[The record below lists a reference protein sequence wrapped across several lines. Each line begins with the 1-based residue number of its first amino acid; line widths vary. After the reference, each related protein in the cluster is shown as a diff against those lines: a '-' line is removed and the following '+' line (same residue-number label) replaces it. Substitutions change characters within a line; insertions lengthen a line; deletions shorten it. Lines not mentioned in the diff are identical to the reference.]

1 MDKNLNETLFHKLM
15 VKYVP
20 YWPLFAIFFLL
31 IFAVTFSFL
40 RYAIPKFQA
49 TASLII
55 KDEKKGNDDS
65 RLMESL
71 NLIGSKKI
79 IENEIEVLR
88 SRPVIEAVIK
98 KMNLYA
104 ELYVKKDFEKVFL
117 YEDAPVVIEAY
128 DPIEIQSS
136 ESDIDF
142 ELIEEGKSI
151 RLVKDNKV
159 IKIGEWSNTAFGN
172 LKFMLRNKYR
182 RLEKGEVYSLA
193 LYALPVKTAQILSD
207 LKVSSTNKLS
217 SVIDVKYK
225 DKHPLLAEKVLNEI
239 IGSYNLASIAE
250 KNVLAKST
258 LKFIEER
265 LNAVGSQLNEIERSI
280 QQYKSKSGAVDISTQ
295 GQLYLQN
302 VSTNDQKLSEIN
314 LQLSVIN
321 TLERDLGEKT
331 TSAGSHTVMLG
342 NTDPML
348 TQMLGSLNNAEL
360 EREKLKKTVAENNPI
375 LIAVSDQI
383 IKIKENI
390 YRNIIDQRKNLE
402 AAKINLSQTN
412 TNYNSLLQA
421 IPTKERE
428 LLEISRD
435 QNIKSGI
442 YSFLLQKREESELSY
457 VSNLSDSRIVN
468 HAQAL
473 GSPVSPSP
481 ILAYG
486 IALIAVFGIPI
497 SIITAKETLT
507 STILYRQ
514 EIESLTQVPVIG
526 ELEMHKKTKP
536 LAIEAGKRSLVGEEF
551 RRIRY
556 ALQYYLTSST
566 ANKVLVT
573 SSLSGEGKSFVSSNL
588 AISFSLSGKKVAL
601 VDFDLH
607 NSSLDKIFINDR
619 KEGIL
624 DYLIGKIEVKDVV
637 YPVTGYENLYFLPT
651 GTTQGDPSEMLEH
664 ERLSMLMDYLEVEF
678 DIVVIDSPPVALV
691 SDAYKL
697 SQYCGATVYV
707 VRHGYTPKV
716 IMKRFDHTNAINP
729 LINPV
734 VVFNGVKKRGFGIR
748 ESGYGYGYKY
758 GYGTYYSNVEK
769 A

>member
-1 MDKNLNETLFHKLM
+1 MDKHSNETLFHKLM

-20 YWPLFAIFFLL
+20 YWPLFTIFFLL
-31 IFAVTFSFL
+31 VFAATFSFL
-40 RYAIPKFQA
+40 RYATPKFQA

-79 IENEIEVLR
+79 IENEIEVLK

-98 KMNLYA
+98 KMHLYA
-104 ELYVKKDFEKVFL
+104 DVYVKKDFRKVFL
-117 YEDAPVVIEAY
+117 YEDAPVFIEAS
-128 DPIEIQSS
+128 DPIGLKSS

-142 ELIEEGKSI
+142 ELIEEGKAI
-151 RLVKDNKV
+151 RLMKDRKV
-159 IKIGEWSNTAFGN
+159 IKIGEWSNTDFGA
-172 LKFMLRNKYR
+172 LKFMLRSKYR
-182 RLEKGEVYSLA
+182 RLEKGEVYSLTV
-193 LYALPVKTAQILSD
+193 YALPVKTMQMLSD

-225 DKHPLLAEKVLNEI
+225 DKHPVLAEKVLNEI

-250 KNVLAKST
+250 KNVLAKNT

-321 TLERDLGEKT
+321 TLERDLSEKT
-331 TSAGSHTVMLG
+331 TTAGSHTVMLG

-402 AAKINLSQTN
+402 ATKINLSQTN

-468 HAQAL
+468 NAQAL
-473 GSPVSPSP
+473 GSPVSPNP
-481 ILAYG
+481 ILAFG
-486 IALIAVFGIPI
+486 FALIAVFGIPI
-497 SIITAKETLT
+497 SIITAKETFT
-507 STILYRQ
+507 TTILYRQ

-556 ALQYYLTSST
+556 ALQYYLTNAT
-566 ANKVLVT
+566 TNKILVT
-573 SSLSGEGKSFVSSNL
+573 SSLSGEGKSFISSNL

-607 NSSLDKIFINDR
+607 NSSLDKIFINNP
-619 KEGIL
+619 KEGVL
-624 DYLIGKIEVKDVV
+624 DFLVGNIEAKDIV
-637 YPVTGYENLYFLPT
+637 YPVAEYENLYFLPT
-651 GTTQGDPSEMLEH
+651 GTRQGDPSEILEH
-664 ERLSMLMDYLEVEF
+664 ERLSILMDYLEAEF

-691 SDAYKL
+691 SDAYRL

-716 IMKRFDHTNAINP
+716 IIKRLDHTNEINP

-734 VVFNGVKKRGFGIR
+734 VVFNGIKKRGFGVS

-758 GYGTYYSNVEK
+758 GYGAYYSNVEK

>member
-1 MDKNLNETLFHKLM
+1 MDKSTNETLFHKLM
-15 VKYVP
+15 VKYTP
-20 YWPLFAIFFLL
+20 YWPLFAVFFLL
-31 IFAVTFSFL
+31 IFAATYSFL
-40 RYAIPKFQA
+40 QYTVPKFQA

-79 IENEIEVLR
+79 IENEIEVLK
-88 SRPVIEAVIK
+88 SRPVVEAVIK
-98 KMNLYA
+98 KMHLYA
-104 ELYVKKDFEKVFL
+104 EVYVKKDFRKLFL
-117 YEDAPVVIEAY
+117 YENAPVFIEAY
-128 DPIEIQSS
+128 HPLNLTSS
-136 ESDIDF
+136 KSDIDF
-142 ELIEEGKSI
+142 ELIDDGKAI
-151 RLVKDNKV
+151 RLIKENKE
-159 IKIGEWSNTAFGN
+159 IKMGEWSNTAFGI
-172 LKFMLRNKYR
+172 LKFTLKNDYR
-182 RLEKGEVYSLA
+182 RLEKGEVYSLVI
-193 LYALPVKTAQILSD
+193 YALPIKTTHIMAD

-225 DKHPLLAEKVLNEI
+225 DKHPLLAERVLNEI
-239 IGSYNLASIAE
+239 ISSYNLASIAE

-265 LNAVGSQLNEIERSI
+265 LNAVGSQLNDIERSI
-280 QQYKSKSGAVDISTQ
+280 QHYKSRSGAVDISTQ

-321 TLERDLGEKT
+321 TLERDLSEKN

-348 TQMLGSLNNAEL
+348 NQMLGALNNAEL
-360 EREKLKKTVAENNPI
+360 EKEKLKKTVAENNPI

-402 AAKINLSQTN
+402 ATKNNLSQTN

-468 HAQAL
+468 HAQAP

-486 IALIAVFGIPI
+486 IALIAVFSIPI
-497 SIITAKETLT
+497 SIITAKETLA

-514 EIESLTQVPVIG
+514 EIEALTQVPIIG
-526 ELEMHKKTKP
+526 ELEMHKKAKP

-556 ALQYYLTSST
+556 ALQYYLTGAS
-566 ANKVLVT
+566 AKKILVT
-573 SSLSGEGKSFVSSNL
+573 SSLGGEGKSFVSSNL

-619 KEGIL
+619 KEGVL
-624 DYLIGKIEVKDVV
+624 DFLIGNIEIKGII
-637 YPVTGYENLYFLPT
+637 YPVIEYENLWFLPT
-651 GTTQGDPSEMLEH
+651 GGSQGDPSELLESAN
-664 ERLSMLMDYLEVEF
+664 LSILMDYLESEF

-691 SDAYKL
+691 SDAYQL
-697 SQYCGATVYV
+697 SQFCGATVYV

-716 IMKRFDHTNAINP
+716 IIKRFDHTNTINP

-734 VVFNGVKKRGFGIR
+734 VVFNGIKKRGFGVK

-758 GYGTYYSNVEK
+758 GYGAYYSNDKK

>member
-1 MDKNLNETLFHKLM
+1 MDKTSNDTLFHKLM
-15 VKYVP
+15 VKYIP

-31 IFAVTFSFL
+31 IFAATYSFL
-40 RYAIPKFQA
+40 QYALPKFQA

-79 IENEIEVLR
+79 IENEIEVLK
-88 SRPVIEAVIK
+88 SRPVVEAVIK
-98 KMNLYA
+98 KMHLYA
-104 ELYVKKDFEKVFL
+104 EVYVKKDFRKVFL
-117 YEDAPVVIEAY
+117 YEDAPVLIEAY
-128 DPIEIQSS
+128 DPLDLQTSK
-136 ESDIDF
+136 SDIDF
-142 ELIEEGKSI
+142 ELIESGKAI
-151 RLVKDNKV
+151 RMINENKV
-159 IKIGEWSNTAFGN
+159 IQMGEWSNTGN
-172 LKFMLRNKYR
+172 GILKFTLRGNYR
-182 RLEKGEVYSLA
+182 ILKKGEVYSLA
-193 LYALPVKTAQILSD
+193 IYALPIKTMQLLGD

-225 DKHPLLAEKVLNEI
+225 DKHPLLAERVLNEI

-250 KNVLAKST
+250 KNVLAKNT

-265 LNAVGSQLNEIERSI
+265 LSAVGSQLNDIERSI

-321 TLERDLGEKT
+321 ALERDLSEKN

-348 TQMLGSLNNAEL
+348 TQMLGALNNAEL
-360 EREKLKKTVAENNPI
+360 DREKLKKTVAENNPI

-402 AAKINLSQTN
+402 ATKNSLSQTN

-473 GSPVSPSP
+473 SSPVSPSP
-481 ILAYG
+481 LLAYG

-497 SIITAKETLT
+497 SILTAKETLT

-514 EIESLTQVPVIG
+514 DIESLTKVPVIG

-536 LAIEAGKRSLVGEEF
+536 LAIEAGKRSMVGEEF

-556 ALQYYLTSST
+556 ALQYYLTGASV
-566 ANKVLVT
+566 NKVLVT

-619 KEGIL
+619 KEGVL
-624 DYLIGKIEVKDVV
+624 DFLMGNIDAKDII
-637 YPVTGYENLYFLPT
+637 YPVTEYQNLYFLPT
-651 GTTQGDPSEMLEH
+651 GTCQGDPSEMLELNN
-664 ERLSMLMDYLEVEF
+664 LSMLMDYLESEF
-678 DIVVIDSPPVALV
+678 DIVVVDSPPVALV
-691 SDAYKL
+691 SDAYRL

-716 IMKRFDHTNAINP
+716 IMKRFDHTNEINP
-729 LINPV
+729 LVNPV
-734 VVFNGVKKRGFGIR
+734 VVFNGIKKRGFGVK

-758 GYGTYYSNVEK
+758 GYGAYYSSDKK

>member
-1 MDKNLNETLFHKLM
+1 
-15 VKYVP
+15 
-20 YWPLFAIFFLL
+20 
-31 IFAVTFSFL
+31 
-40 RYAIPKFQA
+40 
-49 TASLII
+49 
-55 KDEKKGNDDS
+55 
-65 RLMESL
+65 
-71 NLIGSKKI
+71 
-79 IENEIEVLR
+79 
-88 SRPVIEAVIK
+88 
-98 KMNLYA
+98 
-104 ELYVKKDFEKVFL
+104 
-117 YEDAPVVIEAY
+117 
-128 DPIEIQSS
+128 
-136 ESDIDF
+136 
-142 ELIEEGKSI
+142 
-151 RLVKDNKV
+151 
-159 IKIGEWSNTAFGN
+159 
-172 LKFMLRNKYR
+172 
-182 RLEKGEVYSLA
+182 
-193 LYALPVKTAQILSD
+193 
-207 LKVSSTNKLS
+207 
-217 SVIDVKYK
+217 
-225 DKHPLLAEKVLNEI
+225 
-239 IGSYNLASIAE
+239 
-250 KNVLAKST
+250 
-258 LKFIEER
+258 
-265 LNAVGSQLNEIERSI
+265 
-280 QQYKSKSGAVDISTQ
+280 VDISTQ

-321 TLERDLGEKT
+321 TLERDLSEKT

-402 AAKINLSQTN
+402 ATKINLSQTN

-468 HAQAL
+468 NAQAL

-556 ALQYYLTSST
+556 ALQFYLTNAT
-566 ANKVLVT
+566 TNKVLVT

-607 NSSLDKIFINDR
+607 NSSLDKIFINNR
-619 KEGIL
+619 KEGVL
-624 DYLIGKIEVKDVV
+624 DFLIGHIEAKDVV
-637 YPVTGYENLYFLPT
+637 YPVAEYSNLYFLPT
-651 GTTQGDPSEMLEH
+651 GTRQDDPSEILEH
-664 ERLSMLMDYLEVEF
+664 ERLSILMDYLEAEF

-691 SDAYKL
+691 SDAYRL

-716 IMKRFDHTNAINP
+716 IIKRLDHTNEINP

-734 VVFNGVKKRGFGIR
+734 VVFNGIKKRGFGVR

-758 GYGTYYSNVEK
+758 GYGAYYSNVEK

>member
-1 MDKNLNETLFHKLM
+1 MDKNSNETLFHKLM

-20 YWPLFAIFFLL
+20 YWPLFALFFLM
-31 IFAVTFSFL
+31 IFAATFSFL
-40 RYAIPKFQA
+40 RYSTPKFQA

-88 SRPVIEAVIK
+88 SRPVVEAVIK
-98 KMNLYA
+98 KMHLYA
-104 ELYVKKDFEKVFL
+104 ECYIKKDFRKVFL
-117 YEDAPVVIEAY
+117 YEDAPVFIEAS
-128 DPIEIQSS
+128 DPLSLRSS
-136 ESDIDF
+136 ESDLDF
-142 ELIEEGKSI
+142 ELIEGGKGI

-159 IKIGEWSNTAFGN
+159 IQMGEWSNTPFGT
-172 LKFMLRNKYR
+172 LKFMPRSQYR
-182 RLEKGEVYSLA
+182 ELEKGEIYCLT
-193 LYALPVKTAQILSD
+193 LHALPVKTMHILSD

-225 DKHPLLAEKVLNEI
+225 DKHPMLAEKVLNEI

-250 KNVLAKST
+250 KNVLAKNT

-280 QQYKSKSGAVDISTQ
+280 QQYKSRSGAVDISTQ

-321 TLERDLGEKT
+321 TLERDLSEKT
-331 TSAGSHTVMLG
+331 ISAGSHTVMLG

-402 AAKINLSQTN
+402 ATKINLSQTN

-457 VSNLSDSRIVN
+457 VSNLSDSRIIN

-473 GSPVSPSP
+473 GSPVSPNP
-481 ILAYG
+481 LLAYC
-486 IALIAVFGIPI
+486 IALFAVFGIPV

-514 EIESLTQVPVIG
+514 EIESLTKAPVIG
-526 ELEMHKKTKP
+526 ELEMHKNTKP

-556 ALQYYLTSST
+556 ALQYYLTGT
-566 ANKVLVT
+566 TTNKVLVT

-607 NSSLDKIFINDR
+607 NSSLDKIFINNR
-619 KEGIL
+619 KEGVL
-624 DYLIGKIEVKDVV
+624 DFLTGGIAAKDIV
-637 YPVTGYENLYFLPT
+637 YTVPEYENLYFLPT
-651 GTTQGDPSEMLEH
+651 GTRQGDPSEMLEH
-664 ERLSMLMDYLEVEF
+664 ENLSILMEYLEAEF

-691 SDAYKL
+691 SDAYRL
-697 SQYCGATVYV
+697 SQYCGATIYV

-716 IMKRFDHTNAINP
+716 IIKRFDHTNSVNP
-729 LINPV
+729 LVNPV
-734 VVFNGVKKRGFGIR
+734 VVFNGIKKRGFGVK

-758 GYGTYYSNVEK
+758 GYGEYYSNIK
-769 A
+769 KG

>member
-1 MDKNLNETLFHKLM
+1 MDKTSNETLFHKLM
-15 VKYVP
+15 VKYIP

-31 IFAVTFSFL
+31 IFAATYSFL
-40 RYAIPKFQA
+40 QITIPKFQA

-79 IENEIEVLR
+79 IENEIEVLK
-88 SRPVIEAVIK
+88 SRPVVESVIK
-98 KMNLYA
+98 KMHLYA
-104 ELYVKKDFEKVFL
+104 EVYIKKDFRKEYL
-117 YEDAPVVIEAY
+117 YENTPVFIEAY
-128 DPIEIQSS
+128 NPVDLQSS
-136 ESDIDF
+136 KSDIDF
-142 ELIEEGKSI
+142 ELIEGGKAI
-151 RLVKDNKV
+151 RL
-159 IKIGEWSNTAFGN
+159 IKANTIIKTGDWSNTNFGI
-172 LKFMLRNKYR
+172 LKFTIKNNYR
-182 RLEKGEVYSLA
+182 VPEKGEVYSLT
-193 LYALPVKTAQILSD
+193 LYSLPIKTMHILGD

-217 SVIDVKYK
+217 SVIDIKYK
-225 DKHPLLAEKVLNEI
+225 DKHPLLAERVLNEI
-239 IGSYNLASIAE
+239 ISSYNLASISE
-250 KNVLAKST
+250 KNVLAKNT
-258 LKFIEER
+258 LRFIEER
-265 LNAVGSQLNEIERSI
+265 LSAVGSQLNDIERSI

-321 TLERDLGEKT
+321 TLERDLSDKN

-348 TQMLGSLNNAEL
+348 TQMLGALNNAEL
-360 EREKLKKTVAENNPI
+360 DREKFKKTVAENNPI

-383 IKIKENI
+383 VKIKENI

-402 AAKINLSQTN
+402 AAKNNLSQTN
-412 TNYNSLLQA
+412 INYNSLLQA

-468 HAQAL
+468 HAQAPE
-473 GSPVSPSP
+473 SPVSPNSM
-481 ILAYG
+481 LAYG

-497 SIITAKETLT
+497 TIVTAKETLT

-514 EIESLTQVPVIG
+514 EIESLTKIPVIG
-526 ELEMHKKTKP
+526 ELGMHKKTRP

-556 ALQYYLTSST
+556 ALQYYLANTT

-607 NSSLDKIFINDR
+607 NSSLDKIFINER
-619 KEGIL
+619 KEGVL
-624 DYLIGKIEVKDVV
+624 DFLIGSIQVKDIV
-637 YPVTGYENLYFLPT
+637 YPVTEYENLYFLPT
-651 GTTQGDPSEMLEH
+651 GTRQGDPSEILEH
-664 ERLSMLMDYLEVEF
+664 ENLPKLMEYLEAEF

-691 SDAYKL
+691 SDAYRL

-716 IMKRFDHTNAINP
+716 IMKRFDQTNEINP
-729 LINPV
+729 LVNPV
-734 VVFNGVKKRGFGIR
+734 VVFNGVKKRGFGVR

-758 GYGTYYSNVEK
+758 GYGAYYSNDKK

>member
-1 MDKNLNETLFHKLM
+1 MDKISNETLFQKLV
-15 VKYVP
+15 VKYIP
-20 YWPLFAIFFLL
+20 YWPLFTIFFLL
-31 IFAVTFSFL
+31 IFVTTYSFL
-40 RYAIPKFQA
+40 QYAVPKFQA

-79 IENEIEVLR
+79 IENEIEVLK
-88 SRPVIEAVIK
+88 SRPVLETVIK
-98 KMNLYA
+98 KLHLYA
-104 ELYVKKDFEKVFL
+104 EVYVKKDFRKVFL
-117 YEDAPVVIEAY
+117 YEDAPVFIEAN
-128 DPIEIQSS
+128 DPLGLQSKK
-136 ESDIDF
+136 SDLDF
-142 ELIEEGKSI
+142 ELIENGNAI
-151 RLVKDNKV
+151 RIIKENKV
-159 IKIGEWSNTAFGN
+159 IKMGEWSNTTYGI
-172 LKFMLRNKYR
+172 LKFTPRSNYR
-182 RLEKGEVYSLA
+182 VLNKGEVYSLTVHS
-193 LYALPVKTAQILSD
+193 LPIKTMRILSD

-217 SVIDVKYK
+217 SVIDVQYK
-225 DKHPLLAEKVLNEI
+225 DKHPLLAERVLNEI
-239 IGSYNLASIAE
+239 IISYNLASIAE
-250 KNVLAKST
+250 KNVLAKNT

-265 LNAVGSQLNEIERSI
+265 LNAVGSQLNNIERSI

-321 TLERDLGEKT
+321 TLEQDLSEKN

-348 TQMLGSLNNAEL
+348 TQMLGALNNAEL
-360 EREKLKKTVAENNPI
+360 DREKLKKTVAENNPI

-402 AAKINLSQTN
+402 ATKSNLSQTN
-412 TNYNSLLQA
+412 TNYNTLLQS

-468 HAQAL
+468 YAQAP
-473 GSPVSPSP
+473 GTPVSPSP

-486 IALIAVFGIPI
+486 IALIALFGIPI

-507 STILYRQ
+507 STILYRH

-526 ELEMHKKTKP
+526 ELEMHKNTKP

-556 ALQYYLTSST
+556 ALQYYLSAKAT
-566 ANKVLVT
+566 NKVLVT

-601 VDFDLH
+601 IDFDLH

-619 KEGIL
+619 KEGVL
-624 DYLIGKIEVKDVV
+624 DFLIGNIEAKDIV
-637 YPVTGYENLYFLPT
+637 YPVPEYQNLYFLPT
-651 GTTQGDPSEMLEH
+651 GTSQGDPSEMLEH
-664 ERLSMLMDYLEVEF
+664 ENLSMLMDYLEAEF

-691 SDAYKL
+691 SDAYRL

-716 IMKRFDHTNAINP
+716 IMKRFDQTNEINP
-729 LINPV
+729 LVNPV
-734 VVFNGVKKRGFGIR
+734 VVFNGVKKRGFGVR

-758 GYGTYYSNVEK
+758 GYGAYYSSAKK